1 MTAAAMT
8 AGTAPGAEPPA
19 TALIAEDEPLLAR
32 ALERQ
37 LAQCW
42 PALQIVARAE
52 DGPGAVAQALARRP
66 EVLFLDIQMPGAT
79 GLEVAAEIADEWEG
93 EVPPLVV
100 FVTAYDRY
108 ALQAFEQ
115 AAVDYVLK
123 PVTGER
129 LAETVARLRE
139 RLALRAAAG
148 AAAAA
153 PTRAGAE
160 LVQRLQEVAHRA
172 RHGALGAHDAGAAR
186 AAAGLEAGAAA
197 DADADAVRLEG
208 AAGHDSPPGAH
219 ERIRVVRAAEG
230 ARVRMIPLAE
240 IVAFEAADK
249 YVQVLTEQGGDAL
262 IRMSLRE
269 LALRLEGV
277 EFTQVHR
284 GVLVNAARIVG
295 AERDEAGHYWLTLR
309 GLKRP
314 LKVSRAFSHLFKPM

>member
-1 MTAAAMT
+1 VPSVSKAQVMALTEATEWLDRGANVLLFGPPGVGKT
-8 AGTAPGAEPPA
+8 HLIAGIGH
-19 TALIAEDEPLLAR
+19 ALIDA
-32 ALERQ
+32 
-37 LAQCW
+37 
-42 PALQIVARAE
+42 
-52 DGPGAVAQALARRP
+52 GRR
-66 EVLFLDIQMPGAT
+66 VLF
-79 GLEVAAEIADEWEG
+79 
-93 EVPPLVV
+93 
-100 FVTAYDRY
+100 
-108 ALQAFEQ
+108 
-115 AAVDYVLK
+115 
-123 PVTGER
+123 
-129 LAETVARLRE
+129 
-139 RLALRAAAG
+139 
-148 AAAAA
+148 
-153 PTRAGAE
+153 TRCSE
-160 LVQRLQEVAHRA
+160 LVQRLQEGAHRA

-230 ARVRMIPLAE
+230 ARVRMIPLTE